1 MLMDVSSM
9 DFGGFGGNR
18 FLLDGKFG
26 PGRDCSFDA
35 ELSTANKSSGGINK
49 NKVLFFFCSCLCA
62 CEGVLPTSYIV
73 VGSCCKPERSAS
85 FPKNVR
91 QGMTSPGIV

>member
-1 MLMDVSSM
+1 VLMDVSSM

-35 ELSTANKSSGGINK
+35 ELPTANKSSEELIRTR
-49 NKVLFFFCSCLCA
+49 FCFSFVRVCVRVKDCSQRA
-62 CEGVLPTSYIV
+62 TS
-73 VGSCCKPERSAS
+73 
-85 FPKNVR
+85 
-91 QGMTSPGIV
+91 